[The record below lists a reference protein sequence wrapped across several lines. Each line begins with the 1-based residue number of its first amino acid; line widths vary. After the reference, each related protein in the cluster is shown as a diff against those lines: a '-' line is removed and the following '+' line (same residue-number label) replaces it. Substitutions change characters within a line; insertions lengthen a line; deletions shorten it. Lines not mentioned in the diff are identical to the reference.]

1 MAALFL
7 KVGQMEFAVYAWP
20 RTARA
25 EVIFNNA
32 VSY

>member
-20 RTARA
+20 AANGVRA
-25 EVIFNNA
+25 EVIFNNG
-32 VSY
+32 